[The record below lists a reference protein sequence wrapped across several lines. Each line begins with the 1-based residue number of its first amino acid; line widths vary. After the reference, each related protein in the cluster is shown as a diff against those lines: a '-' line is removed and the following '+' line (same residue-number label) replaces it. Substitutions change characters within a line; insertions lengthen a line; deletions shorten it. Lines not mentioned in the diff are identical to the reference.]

1 MVARPAISL
10 TTNRVPFPTT
20 TGSTCS
26 YASFA
31 RLIAETCNPALCANA
46 EEPTYGACGF
56 NGLFKTS
63 ATWLLTAVRRSRFPS
78 GRQRNPIFNSRFG
91 ITVVRFVLPVR
102 SPRPFNVPCTWRTP
116 AITAAMLLATA
127 QPVSSWQW
135 IPSVASLPT
144 NAFTFVTISATSCGS
159 EPPLVSHITKCV
171 APFITAA
178 STTRIANSGLF
189 LYPSK
194 KCSRSTIT

>member
-1 MVARPAISL
+1 MDSTLNASCFQPEARRINNSRDASAASKWKPSCSRRLRSSITEFTAGPSRDNPNSSAFTSMVARPAISL

-56 NGLFKTS
+56 SGLFKTS

-102 SPRPFNVPCTWRTP
+102 SPRPFSVPCT
-116 AITAAMLLATA
+116 
-127 QPVSSWQW
+127 
-135 IPSVASLPT
+135 
-144 NAFTFVTISATSCGS
+144 
-159 EPPLVSHITKCV
+159 
-171 APFITAA
+171 
-178 STTRIANSGLF
+178 
-189 LYPSK
+189 
-194 KCSRSTIT
+194 